1 MLRTLGIVKGALLT
15 DKQRH
20 FLARRL
26 DGKSVLEWV
35 VRQMTDCQLLNGVVV
50 VADEGKSG
58 EIVGD
63 LTPID
68 VPVFRTKA
76 KDTMAMLNDTLEQF
90 STYSCLLIG
99 CDWPFIDPT
108 IFDRLVRAADLQI
121 ECDYSAFQ
129 FTNEIFSVGRPYG
142 LFPEWYQAATL
153 RKAAK
158 KIDDPIYR
166 NLPGTFFLD
175 NQRNYN
181 VELLPA
187 PAALDRNDIRFSF
200 DDEDDWDNIIE
211 LHDALSLDVLDCQ
224 KISSLLSNRDMN
236 KKTFIGT

>member
-15 DKQRH
+15 DKQRN

-26 DGKSVLEWV
+26 GGKSVLEWV
-35 VRQMTDCQLLNGVVV
+35 VRQMTDCQLLSGVVV
-50 VADEGKSG
+50 VADKGDLG
-58 EIVGD
+58 EVVGN

-68 VPVFRTKA
+68 VPVYRTGA
-76 KDTMAMLNDTLEQF
+76 TDTMSMLRDTLEQF

-108 IFDRLVRAADLQI
+108 IFDRLVRAADLQVD
-121 ECDYSAFQ
+121 CDYSAFQ

-142 LFPEWYQAATL
+142 LFPEWYRSATL
-153 RKAAK
+153 RKIAG

-175 NQRNYN
+175 NQECYN
-181 VELLPA
+181 VELLSA
-187 PAALDRNDIRFSF
+187 PTAIDRKGMRFSF

-211 LHDALSLDVLDCQ
+211 LHDALNLDVLDFQ
-224 KISSLLSNRDMN
+224 KISNLLSNRDMRIPN
-236 KKTFIGT
+236 LL

>member
-15 DKQRH
+15 GKQRN
-20 FLARRL
+20 FLTRRL

-35 VRQMTDCQLLNGVVV
+35 VRQMTDCQLLSGVVV
-50 VADEGKSG
+50 VADEGESG
-58 EIVGD
+58 DIVGE

-68 VPVFRTKA
+68 VPVCRTKA
-76 KDTMAMLNDTLEQF
+76 KDTIAMLQDTLEQF

-108 IFDRLVRAADLQI
+108 IFDRLVRAAELQT

-142 LFPEWYQAATL
+142 LFPEWYRSATL
-153 RKAAK
+153 RKIAGK
-158 KIDDPIYR
+158 LDDPIYR

-175 NQRNYN
+175 NKNKYK
-181 VELLPA
+181 VELLPV
-187 PAALDRNDIRFSF
+187 PTSIDRKDMRFTF

-211 LHDALSLDVLDCQ
+211 LHDALNLDVLDCQ
-224 KISSLLSNRDMN
+224 KISSLLDSRDQRN
-236 KKTFIGT
+236 ILKVL

>member
-15 DKQRH
+15 DKQRN
-20 FLARRL
+20 FLSRRL

-35 VRQMTDCQLLNGVVV
+35 VRQMTDCQLLSGVVV
-50 VADEGKSG
+50 VSDAGVAG
-58 EIVGD
+58 EIVSD

-68 VPVFRTKA
+68 VPVFRTQA
-76 KDTMAMLNDTLEQF
+76 KDTVALLQDTLEQF
-90 STYSCLLIG
+90 STYSCLFIG

-108 IFDRLVRAADLQI
+108 IFDRLVRAADLQDD
-121 ECDYSAFQ
+121 CDYSAFQ

-142 LFPEWYQAATL
+142 LFPEWYRSETL
-153 RKAAK
+153 RKIAD

-166 NLPGTFFLD
+166 NLPGTYFLD
-175 NQRNYN
+175 NQRDYN

-187 PAALDRNDIRFSF
+187 PPAVDRNDIRFSF

-211 LHDALSLDVLDCQ
+211 LHDALSLDVLDSQ
-224 KISSLLSNRDMN
+224 KISNLLCNRDIH
-236 KKTFIGT
+236 KGYRV

>member
-15 DKQRH
+15 DKQRNY
-20 FLARRL
+20 LARRL

-35 VRQMTDCQLLNGVVV
+35 VRQMTDCQLLSGVVV
-50 VADEGKSG
+50 VVDSGASG

-68 VPVFRTKA
+68 VPVHRTEA
-76 KDTMAMLNDTLEQF
+76 KDTMALLQDTFEHF
-90 STYSCLLIG
+90 STYSCLFIG

-108 IFDRLVRAADLQI
+108 IFDRLVRAAELQV

-142 LFPEWYQAATL
+142 LFPEWYRSATL
-153 RKAAK
+153 RKVASRV
-158 KIDDPIYR
+158 DDPIYR

-175 NQRNYN
+175 NRESYK

-187 PAALDRNDIRFSF
+187 PTALDRKDIRFSF

-224 KISSLLSNRDMN
+224 KISNLLSNRDLRIPN
-236 KKTFIGT
+236 AL

>member
-15 DKQRH
+15 DKQRNY
-20 FLARRL
+20 LTRRL

-35 VRQMTDCQLLNGVVV
+35 VRQMTDCQLLSGVVV
-50 VADEGKSG
+50 VADAGAAG
-58 EIVGD
+58 EIVSD

-68 VPVFRTKA
+68 VPVHHTTA
-76 KDTMAMLNDTLEQF
+76 KDTMSLLWDTLEQF
-90 STYSCLLIG
+90 STYSCLFIG

-108 IFDRLVRAADLQI
+108 IFDRLVRAAELQV

-142 LFPEWYQAATL
+142 LFPEWYRSETL
-153 RKAAK
+153 RKLASK
-158 KIDDPIYR
+158 VDDPIYR

-175 NQRNYN
+175 NQKDYN

-187 PAALDRNDIRFSF
+187 PTAVDRKDIKFSF
-200 DDEDDWDNIIE
+200 DDEDDWDNIIA

-224 KISSLLSNRDMN
+224 KISNLLNNRSLRVPNAL
-236 KKTFIGT
+236 

>member
-1 MLRTLGIVKGALLT
+1 MLKTLGIVKGALLT
-15 DKQRH
+15 DKQRN

-26 DGKSVLEWV
+26 SGKSVLEWV
-35 VRQMTDCQLLNGVVV
+35 VRQMTDCQLLSGVVV
-50 VADEGKSG
+50 VADSDELG
-58 EIVGD
+58 EIVVN

-68 VPVFRTKA
+68 VPVYRTEA
-76 KDTMAMLNDTLEQF
+76 KDTMSMLQDTLEQF

-108 IFDRLVRAADLQI
+108 LFDRLVRAADLRD

-142 LFPEWYQAATL
+142 LFPEWYRSASL
-153 RKAAK
+153 RKVAG

-175 NQRNYN
+175 NQKNFN
-181 VELLPA
+181 IELLPA
-187 PAALDRNDIRFSF
+187 PTAIDRKGMRFSSE
-200 DDEDDWDNIIE
+200 DEEDWDNIIE
-211 LHDALSLDVLDCQ
+211 LHDALNLDVLDFQ
-224 KISSLLSNRDMN
+224 KISSLLNNRDMRVPN
-236 KKTFIGT
+236 LL